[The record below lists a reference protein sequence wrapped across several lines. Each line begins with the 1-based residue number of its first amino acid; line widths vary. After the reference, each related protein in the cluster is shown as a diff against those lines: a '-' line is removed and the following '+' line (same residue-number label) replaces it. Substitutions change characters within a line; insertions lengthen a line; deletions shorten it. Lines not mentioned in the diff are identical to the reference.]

1 MFKHRHREAEP
12 KDYDFTACRDRE
24 KKLHKSTY
32 KHLGTFVDADWSTTT
47 ESQLSQ
53 YFLKKEYEFKET
65 PKSMVH
71 PDHIQS
77 VVFDRLSHRGCRPV
91 LPCHRPDYND
101 MDLNSTYTLDYLP
114 PHITIKDTIP
124 AEVVEDRKP
133 DFRRRLSCFTDVAG
147 HRRWGRNTWQDVNET
162 QARPHGAAETLHTPL
177 DRGCT

>member
-1 MFKHRHREAEP
+1 MFEFQRNEPIRRGTKRARARIVLTLEANR
-12 KDYDFTACRDRE
+12 ARVHMNRS
-24 KKLHKSTY
+24 LA
-32 KHLGTFVDADWSTTT
+32 HLFKRARARLTDPGTVGALTLAKRTVLRQAT
-47 ESQLSQ
+47 VPGPGSQSL
-53 YFLKKEYEFKET
+53 
-65 PKSMVH
+65 V
-71 PDHIQS
+71 
-77 VVFDRLSHRGCRPV
+77 
-91 LPCHRPDYND
+91 
-101 MDLNSTYTLDYLP
+101 DLNSTYTLDYLP